1 MRCNFQALPILG
13 KSDEDQAWCLLKSN
27 YSYICARFKADQ
39 ALVGEKLKT
48 HGSSHIC
55 KMYLKMGLVQRNV
68 GMLLHNV
75 GKNA

>member
-13 KSDEDQAWCLLKSN
+13 QSDEDQAWCLLKSN

-39 ALVGEKLKT
+39 ALVGEQLKT